1 MRSVKHRKRGRF
13 AKPEGPSLRLRE
25 IGLIGVGLVFAGT
38 VFLLHAPQRSTPL
51 PFVGSTLSEDV
62 AERAG
67 SEPDQL
73 KGPVEDPSGRDPATM
88 SNGTFAKCATVR
100 VTCVVDGDT
109 FWLSGKKIRIA
120 DIDTPEISQPKC
132 DYEYQLGMKATRRL
146 IELLNQGAFDL
157 REGGDRPVDMYGRE
171 LLIVVR
177 DGKSVGQQLVNEG
190 LARSWTGHR
199 EPWC

>member
-25 IGLIGVGLVFAGT
+25 IGLIGVGLVFAGA

-51 PFVGSTLSEDV
+51 SFAGSTLSENLT
-62 AERAG
+62 ERAG
-67 SEPDQL
+67 SEPYQL
-73 KGPVEDPSGRDPATM
+73 KDPVEDPSGRDSAAM

-146 IELLNQGAFDL
+146 IELLNQGAFEL

>member
-13 AKPEGPSLRLRE
+13 AKPGGSPLRLGE
-25 IGLIGVGLVFAGT
+25 IGLIAVGLVFAGT
-38 VFLLHAPQRSTPL
+38 VFLLHGPQRSTSL
-51 PFVGSTLSEDV
+51 PFAGSPLSQDV
-62 AERAG
+62 AERAV
-67 SEPDQL
+67 SEPDPL
-73 KGPVEDPSGRDPATM
+73 KVVPEDPSGSHPAPLI
-88 SNGTFAKCATVR
+88 NGRFARCATVR

-146 IELLNQGAFDL
+146 IELLNQGAFEL
-157 REGGDRPVDMYGRE
+157 REGGDRPVDIYGRQ

-177 DGKSVGQQLVNEG
+177 DGKSVGQQLVSEG

>member
-1 MRSVKHRKRGRF
+1 M
-13 AKPEGPSLRLRE
+13 E
-25 IGLIGVGLVFAGT
+25 I
-38 VFLLHAPQRSTPL
+38 
-51 PFVGSTLSEDV
+51 
-62 AERAG
+62 
-67 SEPDQL
+67 
-73 KGPVEDPSGRDPATM
+73 PSGFPE
-88 SNGTFAKCATVR
+88 
-100 VTCVVDGDT
+100 
-109 FWLSGKKIRIA
+109 KIRIA

-146 IELLNQGAFDL
+146 IELLNQGAFEL

>member
-25 IGLIGVGLVFAGT
+25 IGLIGVGLVFAGA

-51 PFVGSTLSEDV
+51 SFAGSTLSEDV

-67 SEPDQL
+67 SEPYQL

-88 SNGTFAKCATVR
+88 SSGTFAKCATVR

-120 DIDTPEISQPKC
+120 DIDTPEISQPRC

-146 IELLNQGAFDL
+146 IELLNQGAFEL